1 MIPAFT
7 DDGHLP
13 EGIHETSWDELQTRF
28 GTTPHRKRLLA
39 GLRHALSDLAL
50 AGCKAVYIDGSF
62 ITTKATPGDFDA
74 CWDEEAVDWDA
85 LDETLLTF
93 DNARAAQKLK
103 YGGELFPMTAHADP
117 WGNRFID
124 FFQSDRQTQAPKG
137 ILKLSLTDW
146 QA

>member
-1 MIPAFT
+1 M
-7 DDGHLP
+7 
-13 EGIHETSWDELQTRF
+13 S
-28 GTTPHRKRLLA
+28 
-39 GLRHALSDLAL
+39 LRHALSDLAL
-50 AGCKAVYIDGSF
+50 AGYKTVYVDGSF

-103 YGGELFPMTAHADP
+103 YGGELFPMNAHADP

-124 FFQSDRQTQAPKG
+124 FFQVDKSTQQPKG
-137 ILKLSLTDW
+137 ILRLSLEQW

>member
-7 DDGHLP
+7 DEGFLP
-13 EGIHETSWDELQTRF
+13 EGIHETSWDELQTRY
-28 GTTPHRKRLLA
+28 GTTAHRKRLLA

-74 CWDEEAVDWDA
+74 CWDEEDVDWDA

-103 YGGELFPMTAHADP
+103 YSGELFPMTAHADP

-124 FFQSDRQTQAPKG
+124 FFQVDKYTQQPKG
-137 ILKLSLTDW
+137 ILKLSLEQW